1 MSTPQRP
8 PGGPAVETTTRFGRP
23 FRHFKVAISA
33 GTQALAWARQEDAP
47 GGATVVADVEVS
59 PLGFRGRIW
68 HAPAEAT
75 LACAMVLRPQLPAE
89 EGDLTWL
96 LAAVGALNGAEAV
109 SGRSLA
115 ACWPDTVVDAQNLDA
130 ESQEPV
136 VGVRAEI
143 QLGPGTVR
151 SAVIS
156 LRFDLPRLGL
166 GPDRRDDLLEAV
178 VNALGAASDSL
189 AGEDGAASLAAAYGQ
204 RCAQLDRRVKIQLLP
219 KGEVRGV
226 VGGVDHTA
234 RLMLRSPAD
243 VVEHVTI
250 DMVRELQVV

>member
-8 PGGPAVETTTRFGRP
+8 PGGPVVETTERFGRP

-47 GGATVVADVEVS
+47 AGATVVADVEVS

-115 ACWPDTVVDAQNLDA
+115 ACWPDTVVDA
-130 ESQEPV
+130 ESQETV

-178 VNALGAASDSL
+178 VNAVGAASESL
-189 AGEDGAASLAAAYGQ
+189 AGEGGAAELATAYGQ

>member
-1 MSTPQRP
+1 
-8 PGGPAVETTTRFGRP
+8 
-23 FRHFKVAISA
+23 VAISA

-47 GGATVVADVEVS
+47 AGATVVADLEVS

-109 SGRSLA
+109 SGRSLS
-115 ACWPDTVVDAQNLDA
+115 ACWPDTVVDA
-130 ESQEPV
+130 ESRETV
-136 VGVRAEI
+136 VGVRAEV

-178 VNALGAASDSL
+178 VNALVAASDNL
-189 AGEDGAASLAAAYGQ
+189 AGEDGAAGLATTYGQ

-234 RLMLRSPAD
+234 RLVLRSPAD
-243 VVEHVTI
+243 VEEHVTI

>member
-1 MSTPQRP
+1 MSAPQGP
-8 PGGPAVETTTRFGRP
+8 ATGGPVVETTERFGRP

-47 GGATVVADVEVS
+47 AGAIVVADVEVS
-59 PLGFRGRIW
+59 PIGFRGRIW

-89 EGDLTWL
+89 EGDLAWL
-96 LAAVGALNGAEAV
+96 LGAVGAVEGAGAV
-109 SGRSLA
+109 SGRSLGA
-115 ACWPDTVVDAQNLDA
+115 WWPDTVVDT
-130 ESQEPV
+130 ESEEPV
-136 VGVRAEI
+136 VGVKAEV

-166 GPDRRDDLLEAV
+166 GPDQRDELLEAV
-178 VNALGAASDSL
+178 VNSLGAASDAL
-189 AGEDGAASLAAAYGQ
+189 GGEEGAAGLAASYGQ
-204 RCAQLDRRVKIQLLP
+204 HCAQLDRRVKIQLLP

-226 VGGVDHTA
+226 VGGVDHSA
-234 RLMLRSPAD
+234 RLVLRSPAD